1 MLDNTAVG
9 CYISTSNGLIGRG
22 ASAMDNRDLGKRFDE
37 VFQKMD
43 RAYERYARSCGMT
56 YSSLALL
63 QLIWERQ
70 PCTQKELCALTMLP
84 KQTINTIVMS
94 FYKQGLL
101 EMLELPED
109 RRRKSILLS
118 DRGRELAAQILPKI
132 SRAESRSIQ
141 QFSPEEK
148 ETFFC
153 LLERFSAAFCEELNG

>member
-1 MLDNTAVG
+1 M
-9 CYISTSNGLIGRG
+9 YPKG
-22 ASAMDNRDLGKRFDE
+22 ALCPH
-37 VFQKMD
+37 
-43 RAYERYARSCGMT
+43 YA
-56 YSSLALL
+56 A
-63 QLIWERQ
+63 Q
-70 PCTQKELCALTMLP
+70 AD
-84 KQTINTIVMS
+84 INTIVMS